1 MLRFIRRN
9 LAAHKIRLILSALAV
24 VLGVAFVAGT
34 FIFTDTLSKTFDD
47 LFAQT
52 TSDVELTPQQA
63 FTTNRAPR
71 DREISIPASLV
82 DRVEKSPDVERAEGF
97 VQVDGVYVI
106 GDDGKVVGTP
116 GAPAFGTSW
125 SDDEEL
131 SPYRLVPG
139 EGKGPTAAGQV
150 AIDTQTAESG
160 GLAVGDTIKIVTPRG
175 PSQAK
180 VTGIF
185 RFGASGNLAGASL
198 TAFDPLT
205 AQKLLLAPGQVS
217 AISVKSKAGFTQDET
232 KASIEKTLTPSER
245 KTVKVQT
252 GKEAADDQAAT
263 IAEALSF
270 VNIFLLVFAILALIV
285 GSFIILNTF
294 SMLVAQRSRE
304 LALLRALGA
313 SRRQV
318 TGAVLGEAVVVGI
331 VGAIVGIGLGLVLA
345 LGLKQLISTLGG
357 DLPTGALVVQPRT
370 VIVALIVGLFVTVA
384 AAYIP
389 ARRASRIPP
398 VAAMRAEVALPQR
411 SLRNRVIIG
420 LILLVA
426 GVISLII
433 GVGKAGA
440 TGATYVGAGSALL
453 LFTVIVLSPVIA
465 SPVIGFLGIPIRRRG
480 IAGRIAVNN
489 AQRNRRRT
497 ASTASALMIG
507 LALVGAMSI
516 LGASTKA
523 STSASVE
530 GVLRADFIVTSTTFR
545 GFSPVV
551 AQDVKA
557 VPGVGVVSPIRS
569 APGQINKRVE
579 VIGGIDPATVSQVLA
594 LDFQQGSVAGA
605 KDGFI
610 VDDETFTSSNLKIGQ
625 SINVLFADGNTV
637 KLPINGTF
645 ARDGLLSGYVT
656 SNANLVK
663 AGQPDQDSA
672 VYATLKDGANPVTV
686 KADIDKA
693 LADLPTVVVKDQ
705 SEYKASVVGQVDQ
718 ILAIIYALLGLA
730 IIISILGIVNTLA
743 LSVVE
748 RTREIGLLRAVG
760 MSRKQMKSSIRWES
774 MVIAVFGAL
783 LGLGLGVI
791 FGVSLQKVLRNEGIQ
806 LLAIPWGQLIAFLV
820 VSALVGVLAA
830 LWPARRASRL
840 NVLDA
845 ISSE

>member
-1 MLRFIRRN
+1 
-9 LAAHKIRLILSALAV
+9 V
-24 VLGVAFVAGT
+24 V
-34 FIFTDTLSKTFDD
+34 
-47 LFAQT
+47 
-52 TSDVELTPQQA
+52 
-63 FTTNRAPR
+63 
-71 DREISIPASLV
+71 
-82 DRVEKSPDVERAEGF
+82 
-97 VQVDGVYVI
+97 
-106 GDDGKVVGTP
+106 
-116 GAPAFGTSW
+116 
-125 SDDEEL
+125 
-131 SPYRLVPG
+131 
-139 EGKGPTAAGQV
+139 
-150 AIDTQTAESG
+150 
-160 GLAVGDTIKIVTPRG
+160 
-175 PSQAK
+175 
-180 VTGIF
+180 
-185 RFGASGNLAGASL
+185 
-198 TAFDPLT
+198 
-205 AQKLLLAPGQVS
+205 
-217 AISVKSKAGFTQDET
+217 
-232 KASIEKTLTPSER
+232 
-245 KTVKVQT
+245 
-252 GKEAADDQAAT
+252 
-263 IAEALSF
+263 
-270 VNIFLLVFAILALIV
+270 
-285 GSFIILNTF
+285 
-294 SMLVAQRSRE
+294 
-304 LALLRALGA
+304 
-313 SRRQV
+313 
-318 TGAVLGEAVVVGI
+318 
-331 VGAIVGIGLGLVLA
+331 
-345 LGLKQLISTLGG
+345 
-357 DLPTGALVVQPRT
+357 
-370 VIVALIVGLFVTVA
+370 VALIVGLFVTVA

-420 LILLVA
+420 LVLLVA

-433 GVGKAGA
+433 GVGQPGA
-440 TGATYVGAGSALL
+440 KGATYVGAGSALL

-465 SPVIGFLGIPIRRRG
+465 SPVIGFLGFPIRRRG
-480 IAGRIAVNN
+480 IAGSIAVNN

-516 LGASTKA
+516 LGSSTKA

-551 AQDVKA
+551 AEDVKA

-569 APGQINKRVE
+569 APGQINERVE
-579 VIGGIDPATVSQVLA
+579 VLAGIDPETVSQVLA
-594 LDFQQGSVAGA
+594 LDFKQGSVSGA

-610 VDDETFTSSNLKIGQ
+610 VDDETFTSNSLSLGQ
-625 SINVLFADGNTV
+625 SIGVLFADGNTL
-637 KLPINGTF
+637 KLPVTGTF

-672 VYATLKDGANPVTV
+672 VYATLEEGADPVTV
-686 KADIDKA
+686 KTGIDNA

-774 MVIAVFGAL
+774 TVIAVFGAL

-791 FGVSLQKVLRNEGIQ
+791 FGVSLQMVLRNEGIQ
-806 LLAIPWGQLIAFLV
+806 LLSIPWGQLIAFLI